1 PGEDDLSAH
10 VDFAALAE
18 AGRRGGAAVF
28 GPVTQGML
36 LANIGIA
43 ERAEQLMQSNPDSAA
58 DLLSATERLIG
69 NDQMGKLFKALALV
83 PRTVSDVAGFPP

>member
-1 PGEDDLSAH
+1 
-10 VDFAALAE
+10 
-18 AGRRGGAAVF
+18 
-28 GPVTQGML
+28 
-36 LANIGIA
+36 
-43 ERAEQLMQSNPDSAA
+43 MQSNPDSAA

>member
-1 PGEDDLSAH
+1 
-10 VDFAALAE
+10 LAE

-28 GPVTQGML
+28 GPVTQGAL

-43 ERAEQLMQSNPDSAA
+43 ERAEQLMHSNPDNAT

-69 NDQMGKLFKALALV
+69 NDQMGKLFKALAFV